1 MPAGTTLKESP
12 HASTTHA
19 QVSLRKIIRTSRWAA
34 LQHHSLRG
42 TTPYVSPGLPCHST
56 TFPIVVYHGQTRSM
70 LQTLCCAHMPV
81 PLPVSIWIEI
91 DFSQMRLPPCEESVA
106 VEAHG
111 GIQSS
116 TGFCNDRLT
125 PSLFN
130 IVGRCLVAM
139 AHFERTTCTAR
150 RRAKGLLFLPVCGR
164 PRRYARHDS
173 YCSDRENPC
182 R

>member
-1 MPAGTTLKESP
+1 MYRRGCPATRRRSGPSSSMTGKR
-12 HASTTHA
+12 
-19 QVSLRKIIRTSRWAA
+19 V
-34 LQHHSLRG
+34 
-42 TTPYVSPGLPCHST
+42 PCCRPCVAPT
-56 TFPIVVYHGQTRSM
+56 W
-70 LQTLCCAHMPV
+70 PV
-81 PLPVSIWIEI
+81 PLPVSVWTETDGAQI
-91 DFSQMRLPPCEESVA
+91 LKVESRHA
-106 VEAHG
+106 PRPQRSARTAEASFMKR
-111 GIQSS
+111 SS

-150 RRAKGLLFLPVCGR
+150 QRAKGLLFLPVCGR